1 MPLTA
6 LFLNCT
12 LKKSPETSN
21 TEAFITLARKIF
33 AEHGVET
40 KSLRMADYTIAFGNS
55 SDEGGDDQWPT
66 ILQEIKQ
73 CDMLIVASPVWRG
86 DRSSIAKLVAE
97 RMDGIWEEADEET
110 GQYPTYNKVAGVLV
124 DGNEDGAKKAISSM
138 LFDLTEHGFSVP
150 VNAYS
155 YYVGKAGPG
164 PAYIE
169 AGGDRH
175 LFTNKMLY
183 FMVENMVHL
192 SKVLKEHPYPSN
204 LNELTEKAEAISE

>member
-1 MPLTA
+1 
-6 LFLNCT
+6 
-12 LKKSPETSN
+12 
-21 TEAFITLARKIF
+21 
-33 AEHGVET
+33 
-40 KSLRMADYTIAFGNS
+40 MADYTIAFGNS